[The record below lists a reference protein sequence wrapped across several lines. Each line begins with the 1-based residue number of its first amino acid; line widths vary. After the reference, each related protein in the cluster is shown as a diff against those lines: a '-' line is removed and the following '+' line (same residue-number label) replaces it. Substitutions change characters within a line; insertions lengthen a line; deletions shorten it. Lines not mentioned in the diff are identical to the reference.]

1 MTQMTTRRASVRR
14 ADTSVAV
21 LTGLGASL
29 AVAVLWVLLAF
40 RSPSTTYHFAPIVV
54 TVASPYAARAKAA
67 GAFTGRRALVIVA
80 AGAAISLAAVVA
92 LASTRHLT
100 GPTLWD
106 SGNATTEAI
115 AFTAA
120 GSVCGYW
127 VAWRQRRW
135 LGKPANADRVP
146 DRLEHKDCA

>member
-1 MTQMTTRRASVRR
+1 MTAPHEPVRPT
-14 ADTSVAV
+14 DFSVAV

-29 AVAVLWVLLAF
+29 AVAGLWGLLAL

-54 TVASPYAARAKAA
+54 TVALPYAARAKA
-67 GAFTGRRALVIVA
+67 GDAFTGRRALVIVA
-80 AGAAISLAAVVA
+80 AGAAISLGAVIA

-106 SGNATTEAI
+106 SGNATIEAI

-127 VAWRQRRW
+127 VAGRRPH
-135 LGKPANADRVP
+135 GPFGVDRNRARVRHP
-146 DRLEHKDCA
+146 SGRNGP